1 MNKLI
6 KSVIIF
12 AILLGIHFPSDAED
26 KIRVVSL
33 SPNITELIFHLGKGD
48 CLIGRSSACDYPD
61 EAKKLPIAGKFGV
74 PSMEFVAGL
83 KPDYIVSSGIRDDG
97 IRKNIEE
104 LGIKFIL
111 LPNETIDDY
120 YMAVSELGRILNCKA
135 RADIEIRRVKTIF
148 DAEKKITGT
157 IPPEKKTRVYL
168 EVWDNPLMTVG
179 GKSFVNDLIAMSGG
193 VNVAGKENIGYLK
206 CSREWVILSKP
217 DVIIAPAMGKFAGS
231 EIKKRQG
238 WSEIPAVKNNRI
250 YTGMDES
257 LIYRLGPRMTESLKI
272 FRRCFFPDG
281 IPMLEEQ
288 ENSNLKNP
296 SSKQHSK

>member
-1 MNKLI
+1 MNRLI
-6 KSVIIF
+6 KNLMIF
-12 AILLGIHFPSDAED
+12 TALLGILIPAEAEE
-26 KIRVVSL
+26 KIKVVSL
-33 SPNITELIFHLGKGD
+33 SPNITELIFHLGRGG
-48 CLIGRSSACDYPD
+48 CLAGRSSACDYPD

-97 IRKNIEE
+97 MRKNIEE

-111 LPNETIDDY
+111 LSNETIDDY
-120 YMAVSELGRILNCKA
+120 YMAVSELGKILDCKT
-135 RADIEIRRVKTIF
+135 RADEEIHRVKKIF
-148 DAEKKITGT
+148 DVEKKITGT
-157 IPPEKKTRVYL
+157 IPPEKRPRVYL

-206 CSREWVILSKP
+206 CSREWIILSKP
-217 DVIIAPAMGKFAGS
+217 DVIIAPAMGKFAGG
-231 EIKKRQG
+231 EIKKRAG
-238 WSEIPAVKNNRI
+238 WGKMPAVKNDRI

-272 FRRCFFPDG
+272 FRKCFFPDG
-281 IPMLEEQ
+281 VPVSAEQ
-288 ENSNLKNP
+288 ENSSLQTP
-296 SSKQHSK
+296 STK